1 MTLKTQGQR
10 DQNEGARS
18 TLSTQ
23 SRVLIPAHCWPWLWP
38 VFGRGHR
45 CGVGRAGVKRHIRGC
60 SPGSREPPRGGKEG
74 DPALIWGGGAP
85 MTRVYGSF
93 RDNAQALLLD

>member
-1 MTLKTQGQR
+1 M
-10 DQNEGARS
+10 
-18 TLSTQ
+18 
-23 SRVLIPAHCWPWLWP
+23 
-38 VFGRGHR
+38 
-45 CGVGRAGVKRHIRGC
+45 KRHIRGC